1 MITDKK
7 TGSPRHKCLA
17 ECLTGKGMSSTVP
30 EKEEEPPCLPLPK
43 KKKIVAVLKE
53 KNKTDSSV
61 HPRRMQVEPEQKLLS
76 SVPAPS
82 AYPNPVKKSVSIS
95 CVPTHPP
102 AANQKH
108 LCHSK

>member
-43 KKKIVAVLKE
+43 KKK
-53 KNKTDSSV
+53 
-61 HPRRMQVEPEQKLLS
+61 KLS
-76 SVPAPS
+76 
-82 AYPNPVKKSVSIS
+82 
-95 CVPTHPP
+95 
-102 AANQKH
+102 QF
-108 LCHSK
+108 